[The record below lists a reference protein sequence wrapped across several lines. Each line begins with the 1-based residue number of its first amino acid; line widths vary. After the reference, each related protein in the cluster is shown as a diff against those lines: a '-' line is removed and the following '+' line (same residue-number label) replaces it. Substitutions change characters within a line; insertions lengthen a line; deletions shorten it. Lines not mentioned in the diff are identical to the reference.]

1 MLTLHGI
8 SRLEGGAHDGIHL
21 LWSPPYPT
29 GHSLDGFTVFRRAS
43 KGRDK
48 QQCWD
53 ITAAALSEA
62 RNLGVTHVAG
72 FTLWARPRAGT
83 AGTAERF

>member
-1 MLTLHGI
+1 MIGFMLTLHGI

-29 GHSLDGFTVFRRAS
+29 GHSLDGFTIYRRAS

-53 ITAAALSEA
+53 ITAAALID
-62 RNLGVTHVAG
+62 
-72 FTLWARPRAGT
+72 RA
-83 AGTAERF
+83 